1 MPKIVGGNKII
12 FDQEDF
18 LNGLH
23 PQYGTSLTATPYG
36 KMTNKLVAASAF
48 NPYRF
53 MGYAAPGYLA
63 TDVTNVSAI
72 TDKIMNGV
80 VGYESS
86 VAYGYLIGANNLLH
100 QLVISSNTIS
110 TGGAPWPHTITGVG
124 AETGSDVINY
134 TIGSTRYIFY
144 SYNDSGANWNI
155 GRYSLDGA
163 TFDDDW
169 FTTVPAGFFATSGNT
184 EPHPM
189 KIGQE
194 DVLYIG
200 DGNKVHA
207 FDGGVSA
214 TGTVYQDVL
223 VLPSG
228 YRITGFARLPDYLVV
243 FAFFNGSG
251 AATANTFTRSTAQA
265 FAWNYL
271 DGDATRVYELDD
283 NAVTAA
289 FEYKGTIGCFT
300 KGRRSGPES
309 ANRYSKLKLFN
320 GSTFETVQEF
330 IGNAPPN
337 GSVDILNDI
346 IQFNSDGIL
355 HQYGSPYEG
364 LPIGLNKTGAGAST
378 GTSTNAGFCRTLDP
392 DQGVLLS
399 TGSGTSGGLQRF
411 QSNYALASH
420 VVTSVIEPEFPEGK
434 CGKVKSVT
442 IYYAKTCSG
451 GNSLTVSLQDTING
465 TSQIIDTVTAVT
477 ASGIVK
483 KYTVKTNSGEM
494 PRFDVL
500 RVLLQ
505 WAAGAATTD
514 APIVRRIVV
523 EFEATDLKPL

>member
-23 PQYGTSLTATPYG
+23 QQYGTSLTATPYG
-36 KMTNKLVAASAF
+36 KTGNKLVAASAF

-72 TDKIMNGV
+72 TDKIMDGC
-80 VGYESS
+80 VGYESG
-86 VAYGYLIGANNLLH
+86 VAAGYLIGANNLLH
-100 QLVISSNTIS
+100 KLTIS
-110 TGGAPWPHTITGVG
+110 TNTIANSGVWPHTIVGTG

-144 SYNDSGANWNI
+144 SFNDSGAAWDI

-163 TFDDDW
+163 TFDDNW

-189 KIGQE
+189 IVGAD

-200 DGNKVHA
+200 DGNKVHG

-214 TGTVYQDVL
+214 TGTVIEDAL
-223 VLPSG
+223 TLPAG
-228 YRITGFARLPDYLVV
+228 YRIVGFARVPNFLQV

-251 AATANTFTRSTAQA
+251 ASSANTFTRSVAQV
-265 FAWNYL
+265 FEWNYS
-271 DGDATRVYELDD
+271 DADPTRVYELDD
-283 NAVTAA
+283 NAVTAP
-289 FEYKGTIGCFT
+289 FEYKGMTGCFT
-300 KGRRSGPES
+300 QGRRSGPES
-309 ANRYSKLKLFN
+309 ANRYSKIKLFN
-320 GSTFETVQEF
+320 GANFVTVQEF
-330 IGNAPPN
+330 IGNAPIK
-337 GSVDILNDI
+337 GGVDILNDI

-378 GTSTNAGFCRTLDP
+378 GTSTNSGFCRTLDP
-392 DQGVLLS
+392 DQGVLMS
-399 TGSGTSGGLQRF
+399 TGASTSGGLQRF
-411 QSNYALASH
+411 QSNYALAANF
-420 VVTSVIEPEFPEGK
+420 VTSVAEPEFPEGK
-434 CGKVKSVT
+434 VGKVKSVT
-442 IYYAKTCSG
+442 VYHGKTSSG
-451 GNSLTVSLQDTING
+451 GNSLTLSLQDTING
-465 TSQIIDTVTAVT
+465 TSQIVDTITTVTAST
-477 ASGIVK
+477 MVK

-494 PRFDVL
+494 PRFDCL
-500 RVLLQ
+500 RLVGQ
-505 WAAGAATTD
+505 WASGVASTD
-514 APIVRRIVV
+514 APIIRRVVV
-523 EFEATDLKPL
+523 EFEATDLKPF